1 MSWSEIPRPEINER
15 YQPTSAML
23 CTSFTITRR
32 SGSKNTDSIYSMRST
47 FIENNLVAGM
57 DIFLLARICGH
68 SVQMLTKHYERIDIR
83 MRAEEITHI
92 NFGNKRQNGG
102 MQVQLFE

>member
-1 MSWSEIPRPEINER
+1 MDAIQDKLKGHEFSDRPH
-15 YQPTSAML
+15 
-23 CTSFTITRR
+23 
-32 SGSKNTDSIYSMRST
+32 SIYPTRST
-47 FIENNLVAGM
+47 FIENNLVASM
-57 DIFLLARICGH
+57 NIFLLARICGH

>member
-1 MSWSEIPRPEINER
+1 
-15 YQPTSAML
+15 
-23 CTSFTITRR
+23 
-32 SGSKNTDSIYSMRST
+32 
-47 FIENNLVAGM
+47 M

-83 MRAEEITHI
+83 MRAEEIAHI